1 MKKMI
6 GFLSICA
13 TLAMLSLPAYSNS
26 VRWQPDN
33 QAKGDCTPENKGAWY
48 KDFIGNY
55 KGDSAKAYDAAKKY
69 LACPG
74 DSTDQDDAQ
83 WAAYLQKWV
92 TSYEKADRKD
102 RLTELINKKDYPGA
116 FEVGKQVF
124 ADDPTY
130 LKGYLDLALAGAI
143 SQNQS
148 LVNDTLTYAQK
159 AIEMIEAGK
168 APDSWTPFENKD
180 DALAKLNYALGSLK
194 LKGSPDEAIPYFIK
208 AATYNSKIKTTPIL
222 YSSLAEAYERGPYA
236 KQSAEYQAKYKGKDE
251 TPESKLALENINQI
265 IDREIDAYARAVALA
280 ADDPNKAN
288 WMTALTDLYKF
299 RHDKTDT
306 GLKEMIAGILSKP
319 LPPMPTPITSLPTP
333 ATTTP
338 ASGSG
343 TTVTG
348 SAAPATNTQPGNQVA
363 PAGTQP
369 KPGTTTV
376 RPSPSPTPTPTK
388 TAGLVKPKPRR
399 AHARP

>member
-1 MKKMI
+1 MKKTI

-13 TLAMLSLPAYSNS
+13 TLAMLALPAYANI
-26 VRWQPDN
+26 VRWQPDS
-33 QAKGDCTPENKGAWY
+33 QAQGDCTPEKKGAWY
-48 KDFIGNY
+48 KDFIANY

-74 DSTDQDDAQ
+74 DSADQDDATR
-83 WAAYLQKWV
+83 AAYLQKWV
-92 TSYEKADRKD
+92 TAYEKAHRKD
-102 RLTELINKKDYPGA
+102 RLTELIGKKDYPGA

-130 LKGYLDLALAGAI
+130 QKGYMELALAGAV

-148 LVNDTLTYAQK
+148 LANDTITYAQK
-159 AIEMIEAGK
+159 AIEMIESGK
-168 APDSWTPFENKD
+168 APDSWAPFDNKD
-180 DALAKLNYALGSLK
+180 DALAKLNYAIGTLK
-194 LKGSPDEAIPYFIK
+194 LTASPDQAIPHLIK
-208 AATYNSKIKTTPIL
+208 AASYNSKIKDTPIL
-222 YSSLAEAYERGPYA
+222 YAYLAEAYDRGPYA
-236 KQSAEYQAKYKGKDE
+236 KQLAEYEAKYKGKDE

-280 ADDPNKAN
+280 GTDPNKTG

-299 RHDKTDT
+299 RHEKTDT

-343 TTVTG
+343 SPVTG
-348 SAAPATNTQPGNQVA
+348 TATPATNTQSGSQMT

-369 KPGTTTV
+369 KPGTTAKPA
-376 RPSPSPTPTPTK
+376 PSPTPTK
-388 TAGLVKPKPRR
+388 TAGPVKPKTRR